1 MNSIQENRLPATEW
15 LVSPYL
21 GRVVSRITYRYGLLP
36 EDASDLLQE
45 LRLALLK
52 VDPEAQLNATWIF
65 HTAVHKAV
73 DILRQRKAG
82 PIEGQN
88 PTAPEKQVELL
99 HLLRARADGLS
110 RPLREFYALR
120 FEQGLSQREAA
131 ERLGI
136 HRGQIRSLDRR
147 CLSWI
152 GGQMPPARHRAA
164 DGTA

>member
-1 MNSIQENRLPATEW
+1 MSSIQENRLPASEW
-15 LVSPYL
+15 LASPYL
-21 GRVVSRITYRYGLLP
+21 GRVVSRITFRYGLLP

-52 VDPEAQLNATWIF
+52 TDPEALLNATWIF
-65 HTAVHKAV
+65 HTTVHKAV
-73 DILRQRKAG
+73 DILRQRRDPTG
-82 PIEGQN
+82 VQT
-88 PTAPEKQVELL
+88 PTAPDTQAELL
-99 HLLRARADGLS
+99 HLLHARASALA

-136 HRGQIRSLDRR
+136 PRGRIRSLDRR

-152 GGQMPPARHRAA
+152 SGQVPLERRAERGVA
-164 DGTA
+164 